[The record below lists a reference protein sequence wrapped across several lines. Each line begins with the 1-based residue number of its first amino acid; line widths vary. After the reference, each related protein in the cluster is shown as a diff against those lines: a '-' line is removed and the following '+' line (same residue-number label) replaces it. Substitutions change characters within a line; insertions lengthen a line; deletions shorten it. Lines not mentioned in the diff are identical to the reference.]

1 MFQHVDAAL
10 RRIQREVAQVLDA
23 DHISAVC
30 REVGYRFRQRVLDPV
45 TTIHLFVIQ
54 ILNGNFAIARLKD
67 FTDRVFSEAAYC
79 KARCRLPLKVLQMLL
94 ERVGTALR
102 PTLDNHGRWRGHR
115 TFHVD
120 GSAFSM
126 PDTPELQKEFGQPGN
141 QRPGCGFP
149 VAHLLTL
156 FHAGTGFLLK
166 VLAAPLRTHDMH
178 QVAHLHPELE
188 EGDILI
194 GDRAF
199 CSYAH
204 FALLHARKLHGL
216 FRAHQKLIVCF
227 RPGRAYNGPETGRH
241 RKGLPS
247 SRWLQRLGVRD
258 QLVEYF
264 KPQTCPEWMSLAEF
278 AALPDS
284 LILRELRYQVLERG
298 RRTKQVTLVTTL
310 LDPEAYPAQELAE
323 LYGQRWQIETNLR
336 HLKQTMKMD
345 VLHCETV
352 AGVLKELTVFA
363 LVYNLVCAVM
373 HAASVRQEVAVDRI
387 SFADALG
394 WLTHTRPGKPLRD
407 LKVNPR
413 RRNRVEPRAVKRRP
427 KEYDRLTQPREVLR
441 NRLLGNRMAG

>member
-1 MFQHVDAAL
+1 MFQHVHAAL

-23 DHISAVC
+23 AQIIAVC
-30 REVGYRFRQRVLDPV
+30 QEVGYRFRRRVLDPV

-67 FTDRVFSEAAYC
+67 FSDRVFSEAAYC
-79 KARCRLPLKVLQMLL
+79 KARVRLPLQVLQTLL
-94 ERVGTALR
+94 ERLGAALR
-102 PTLDNHGRWRGHR
+102 PTLDDHGRWHGHR
-115 TFHVD
+115 TFHAD

-126 PDTPELQKEFGQPGN
+126 PDSPELQREFGQPGN

-149 VAHLLTL
+149 VAHMLTL

-166 VLAAPLRTHDMH
+166 VLAAPLRTHDMD
-178 QVAHLHPELE
+178 QVAHLHPELAD
-188 EGDILI
+188 GDILI

-204 FALLHARKLHGL
+204 FALLRARQLHGV
-216 FRAHQKLIVCF
+216 FRAHQKLNISF
-227 RPGRAYNGPETGRH
+227 RPGRACNGPGSGRH

-247 SRWLQRLGVRD
+247 SCWLRRLGVSD

-264 KPQTCPEWMSLAEF
+264 KPKSCPEWLARADY
-278 AALPDS
+278 AALPAS
-284 LILRELRYQVLERG
+284 LTLRELRYQVHQRG
-298 RRTKQVTLVTTL
+298 CRTKQVTLVTTL
-310 LDPEAYPAQELAE
+310 LDPELYPAQDLAD

-352 AGVLKELTVFA
+352 EGVLKELTVFA
-363 LVYNLVCAVM
+363 IVYNLVRAVM
-373 HAASVRQEVAVDRI
+373 HAASVRQEVAVERI

-394 WLTHTRPGKPLRD
+394 
-407 LKVNPR
+407 
-413 RRNRVEPRAVKRRP
+413 
-427 KEYDRLTQPREVLR
+427 
-441 NRLLGNRMAG
+441 